1 MDKSQILKRIKNE
14 KNFNTDAELADF
26 LGISRA
32 VLSNWYKRDS
42 IDYDL
47 VLSKCEHMDMNYLLK
62 GIKTEI
68 KQIDNEWLLRRFEE
82 VVSENALLKRENEEL
97 ITTRGKPANTTNY
110 PEFSTKIGTG
120 IAAEQKK

>member
-1 MDKSQILKRIKNE
+1 MDKSLILKRIKNE

-47 VLSKCEHMDMNYLLK
+47 VLSKCEQMDMNYLLK

-82 VVSENALLKRENEEL
+82 VISENALLKKENEEL
-97 ITTRGKPANTTNY
+97 RTTRGKPTNITNY
-110 PEFSTKIGTG
+110 SEFSGKISSG
-120 IAAEQKK
+120 IAAEPKK